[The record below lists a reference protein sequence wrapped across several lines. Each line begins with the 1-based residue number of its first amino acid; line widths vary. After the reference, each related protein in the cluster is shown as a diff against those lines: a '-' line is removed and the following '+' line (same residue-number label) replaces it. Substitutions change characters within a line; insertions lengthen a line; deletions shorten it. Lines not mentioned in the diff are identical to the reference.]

1 MPGPGGPSLHTRSTR
16 TSQMGNLHAHSAVAD
31 VHQAAL
37 TAAMR
42 QHNELNVSFQ
52 FARGMIHHVYSC
64 SVRVVHKVVDSVING
79 ADSLSIIIRDL
90 NVEFVLK
97 GQDKLDGLAGRET

>member
-1 MPGPGGPSLHTRSTR
+1 
-16 TSQMGNLHAHSAVAD
+16 MGNLHAHSAVAD
-31 VHQAAL
+31 AHQA
-37 TAAMR
+37 AAMR